1 MILNKSYTINAYL
14 YNNELYNNLF
24 WLITGLP
31 SDIYSDDQKIGTLKR
46 YVDFG
51 HGLALM
57 GLDGKPII
65 IQRSKVT
72 FKPRQL
78 NP

>member
-1 MILNKSYTINAYL
+1 MALNKEYVINAYL
-14 YNNELYNNLF
+14 YNNELYSNLF
-24 WLITGLP
+24 WLITQLP
-31 SDIYSDDQKIGTLKR
+31 HRLYADEQKIGTLKR

-65 IQRSKVT
+65 IQRCKVT
-72 FKPRQL
+72 IKPRQL